1 MWQLFLGL
9 YRNIERVRK
18 ILTEDSFS
26 SILFLHVRKHEYE
39 IKVGGLSV
47 DDVPLG
53 DKRLL

>member
-1 MWQLFLGL
+1 MDLHR
-9 YRNIERVRK
+9 YMERVKK
-18 ILTEDSFS
+18 ILTEDRFS
-26 SILFLHVRKHEYE
+26 GILFLHVRKHEYE